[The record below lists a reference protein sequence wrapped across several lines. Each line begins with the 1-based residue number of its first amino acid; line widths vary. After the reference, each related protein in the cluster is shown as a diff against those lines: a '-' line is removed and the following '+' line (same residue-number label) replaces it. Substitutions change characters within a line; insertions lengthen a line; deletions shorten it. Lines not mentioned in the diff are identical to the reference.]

1 MLEHDGLVLA
11 RLVLPGSGVGDPEL
25 LKMAELFYSVRI
37 VANPKARKDGH
48 CTFDLELLN
57 IFHFAKSTINGI
69 EDS

>member
-48 CTFDLELLN
+48 TVLLTWN
-57 IFHFAKSTINGI
+57 C
-69 EDS
+69 